1 MFLDD
6 WLARL
11 FAGARRVRYAWR
23 PAATRTGV
31 RKSVAAAR
39 PPPRIDG
46 AGEVLG
52 IGRAC
57 RQPAWRGAME
67 SDCGYRKKADLG
79 FQTGMTTGLRKKPK
93 ASNAIGS

>member
-31 RKSVAAAR
+31 RPTVAAAR
-39 PPPRIDG
+39 PAPANDTAR
-46 AGEVLG
+46 LG
-52 IGRAC
+52 LGR
-57 RQPAWRGAME
+57 
-67 SDCGYRKKADLG
+67 
-79 FQTGMTTGLRKKPK
+79 
-93 ASNAIGS
+93 

>member
-39 PPPRIDG
+39 PPLRIDG
-46 AGEVLG
+46 AGEVLVVG
-52 IGRAC
+52 TTCHPQAR
-57 RQPAWRGAME
+57 RGAWE
-67 SDCGYRKKADLG
+67 PDCGYRKKADLG
-79 FQTGMTTGLRKKPK
+79 FQAG
-93 ASNAIGS
+93 